1 VREELKMGKFLDP
14 TPRGKR
20 SDLLTEETTPG
31 RGTTPSPEAILQILR
46 RRMWI
51 IVLVAVVVTGS
62 AVGFS
67 LYQTPTYEA
76 SAKILVGQKSTG
88 DTNLGGDVSGL
99 QELTL
104 TVAKAAR
111 TVPVAEGVV
120 ERLGLPG
127 GSARGVLNNMRV
139 EPDPGTMFV
148 NVSYEDPDPKR
159 AQLIAN
165 TIGEVLSEKVS
176 EVSLG
181 ANAITATVWAPATLP
196 KAPVSPDPMRNGILA
211 LVLGSFLGVVLA
223 FLVEY
228 MDDSWDSTEEV
239 EEITGVPTFGV
250 IPSFRVSASRKAEIL
265 ASKEG
270 EQ

>member
-1 VREELKMGKFLDP
+1 M
-14 TPRGKR
+14 
-20 SDLLTEETTPG
+20 LTEETTPG
-31 RGTTPSPEAILQILR
+31 RGTTSSPQRILQTLR
-46 RRMWI
+46 RRVWI
-51 IVLVAVVVTGS
+51 IVLVAVVITGS
-62 AVGFS
+62 ALGFS

-88 DTNLGGDVSGL
+88 DTNLGGDVAGL
-99 QELTL
+99 QDVTL

-111 TVPVAEGVV
+111 TVPVAQAVV
-120 ERLGLPG
+120 ERLGLPE
-127 GSARGVLNNMRV
+127 GSAREVLNNMSA

-148 NVSYEDPDPKR
+148 NLSYESPDPKR

-165 TIGEVLSEKVS
+165 AIGEVLSEKVS

-196 KAPVSPDPMRNGILA
+196 KNPVSPDPIRDCIIA
-211 LVLGSFLGVVLA
+211 LVLGSLLGVVLA
-223 FLVEY
+223 FLLEY
-228 MDDSWDSTEEV
+228 VDDNWDSAEELEEV
-239 EEITGVPTFGV
+239 SGVPTFGV
-250 IPSFRVSASRKAEIL
+250 IPRFKVSASRQVEIL